1 MKKPRPPPDEA
12 APPDPPPEIISAAT
26 TTSQV
31 MPIATC
37 MPTPIDGRTP
47 GRIRRRKMV
56 PRVAPIERADWISR
70 ASMASAPP
78 MTLRTMV

>member
-12 APPDPPPEIISAAT
+12 APPEPPPEIISAAT

-31 MPIATC
+31 IP
-37 MPTPIDGRTP
+37 MPTSMPTQIDGKTP

-56 PRVAPIERADWISR
+56 PARRAHRTSSLDQPR
-70 ASMASAPP
+70 SMTWRRP
-78 MTLRTMV
+78 RR